1 MQLVKEIEFQAQ
13 TEQEAYQRARE
24 RLGPDGV
31 ILSIQTVFSG
41 VPFLPFLKKKKL
53 VVRAGILEED
63 SRPRQ
68 NPDPDLER
76 KQLEVLK
83 VLLEHKTGQKKRAV
97 PEILVE
103 QVLDRVEVSPPAAG
117 TPAVPQT
124 AVSQAQAVSLPGF
137 PQPGSPGGQRFPL
150 PGDLPEACARSLS
163 EEAGRALQEG
173 LSFDAWLRR
182 KVESFCE
189 RPGNDPLSSHLGGNR
204 VMILGPTG
212 VGKTTTIAKIA
223 ALAVQQNR
231 KIALFTSDNYRV
243 SAVDQIRTFARVL
256 NIPFEAVNGGAEI
269 PSLVERY
276 PEDTLLI
283 MDTVGFGFRETDR
296 LERIREIH
304 AYFRPQATHVAVSAT
319 AKPEDVKASIE
330 STRSAVPVHKVILT
344 KIDETC
350 SYGSFL
356 WIPMTFGLPF
366 SFFTTGQN
374 VPRDIQFAAASWVAQ
389 TLLDARSAQDVSR

>member
-1 MQLVKEIEFQAQ
+1 MQLVKEIEFQAA

-31 ILSIQTVFSG
+31 ILSIQTVFTG
-41 VPFLPFLKKKKL
+41 FRFLPFTKKKKL
-53 VVRAGILEED
+53 IVRAGILEEE
-63 SRPRQ
+63 SRPRP
-68 NPDPDLER
+68 NVDPDLER

-83 VLLEHKTGQKKRAV
+83 VLLEHKTDRKKAAV

-103 QVLDRVEVSPPAAG
+103 KICDRVEVSPPPAG
-117 TPAVPQT
+117 NPAVP
-124 AVSQAQAVSLPGF
+124 SSGPLP
-137 PQPGSPGGQRFPL
+137 PDSPEWRRLPL
-150 PGDLPEACARSLS
+150 PGDLPDVCARNLA
-163 EEAGRALQEG
+163 EEAGRAMQEG
-173 LSFDAWLRR
+173 LPFDAWLRR
-182 KVESFCE
+182 KVEGFCE
-189 RPGNDPLSSHLGGNR
+189 KPGADPFSAHLGGNR
-204 VMILGPTG
+204 VMVVGPTG

-223 ALAVQQNR
+223 ALAVQQGR

-304 AYFRPQATHVAVSAT
+304 AFFRPQATHVAVPAT
-319 AKPEDVKASIE
+319 GKPADIKASIE
-330 STRSAVPVHKVILT
+330 STRSAVPIHKVILT

-374 VPRDIQFAAASWVAQ
+374 VPRDIQFATGAWMAQ
-389 TLLDARSAQDVSR
+389 TLLDGRSASDVPR

>member
-1 MQLVKEIEFQAQ
+1 MQLVKEIEFQAS

-24 RLGPDGV
+24 RLGPEGV
-31 ILSIQTVFSG
+31 ILSIQAVFTG
-41 VPFLPFLKKKKL
+41 IPFLPFLKQKKL
-53 VVRAGILEED
+53 VVRAGILEEE

-68 NPDPDLER
+68 NSDPDLER

-83 VLLEHKTGQKKRAV
+83 VLLEHKTDRKKVAI

-103 QVLDRVEVSPPAAG
+103 KVCDRVEVSASRAEISSVPAAG
-117 TPAVPQT
+117 PLKPDLPAPR
-124 AVSQAQAVSLPGF
+124 
-137 PQPGSPGGQRFPL
+137 RFPF
-150 PGDLPEACARSLS
+150 PEDLPASCARALA
-163 EEAGRALQEG
+163 EEVEAAEKEG
-173 LSFDAWLRR
+173 LSYEAWLRR

-189 RPGNDPLSSHLGGNR
+189 KPDEDPLSAHLGGKR
-204 VMILGPTG
+204 IMILGPTG

-223 ALAVQQNR
+223 ALAVQQGR

-256 NIPFEAVNGGAEI
+256 NIPFEVVNGGAEI
-269 PSLVERY
+269 PSLLERY
-276 PEDTLLI
+276 AEETLVI

-304 AYFRPQATHVAVSAT
+304 AFFRPQATHVAVSAT
-319 AKPEDVKASIE
+319 GKPSDIQASIE
-330 STRSAVPVHKVILT
+330 STRSAVPIHKVILT

-374 VPRDIQFAAASWVAQ
+374 VPRDIQFATSSWMAQ
-389 TLLDARSAQDVSR
+389 TLLEARSFSDVRW